1 MSSHRSLP
9 GNDNNPLPPPD
20 TRIFLLLAVCAGI
33 VFCPGWNIRPDGG
46 LQSGAARYELEW
58 LDNRLILATR
68 DDGSRT
74 RPDLPPHLAPFIF
87 EKIAINQANPALLQI
102 IPGIGPELASRIID
116 KRDEL
121 GGFSSPEQLLEVR
134 GVGQK
139 RKEKLT
145 AWLNFEQH
153 DDT

>member
-9 GNDNNPLPPPD
+9 GEKNNPLPPPD

-33 VFCPGWNIRPDGG
+33 VFCPGWIPDGK
-46 LQSGAARYELEW
+46 LHSGGAGYELEW
-58 LDNRLILATR
+58 LDNRLILSTGE
-68 DDGSRT
+68 DGSTT
-74 RPDLPPHLAPFIF
+74 RPDLPAHLAPFFF
-87 EKIAINQANPALLQI
+87 EKITVNQADPALLQI

-121 GGFSSPEQLLEVR
+121 GGFSAPEQLLEVR
-134 GVGQK
+134 GVGRK

-145 AWLNFEQH
+145 AWLDFE
-153 DDT
+153 